1 MNRAL
6 HRAIHRLLGP
16 LVRYMI
22 GQGVTLT
29 ACVELLKVVYVEQA
43 LARDRP
49 RSPTDSEL
57 SLVTGIH
64 RKDIKRLRALAEN
77 GDHEAVL
84 GRGTHIAAQ
93 LIAAWVTS
101 PDAREADGTLKRL
114 PIRSATELSFETLT
128 RRIKADMRPRV
139 ILDDLVRAQAATVAE
154 DGRVRLLRQAYV
166 PAVPEEKLNF
176 LVQNVG
182 DHMASAFHNLS
193 ASPPFLE
200 RALYMDALPQKDLEA
215 ARPRIEAA
223 ADQLLQALHRELSPL
238 EGVPEAGPEMRRL
251 RIGIYY
257 YEDHTRLAHENSDE
271 NPG

>member
-6 HRAIHRLLGP
+6 HRATHRLLGP

-22 GQGVTLT
+22 GQGFTLT
-29 ACVELLKVVYVEQA
+29 ACVELLKIVYVEQA

-77 GDHEAVL
+77 GDHESAL

-101 PDAREADGTLKRL
+101 LDAREADGTLKPL
-114 PIRSATELSFETLT
+114 PLRSATELSFETLA
-128 RRIKADMRPRV
+128 RRIKADMRPRA
-139 ILDDLVRAQAATVAE
+139 ILDDLVRTQAAMIAE

-166 PAVPEEKLNF
+166 PMVPEEKLNF
-176 LVQNVG
+176 LAQNVG
-182 DHMASAFHNLS
+182 DHMACAFHNLGEN
-193 ASPPFLE
+193 PPFLE
-200 RALYMDALPQKDLEA
+200 RALYRDALPQKGLEA

-223 ADQLLQALHRELSPL
+223 ADQLLQTLHRELSPL
-238 EGVPEAGPEMRRL
+238 EGSPEAGPEMRRL

-257 YEDHTRLAHENSDE
+257 YEDHARLPQENLDENS
-271 NPG
+271 G